1 MKNLQELL
9 NDSSYI
15 KIIGNVDKDIIDITA
30 DSRMVKE
37 GSLFICLSG
46 YHVDGHKYVSEAVE
60 KGAIAI
66 IAKKKISVPEGVT
79 VVYVKNTRT
88 VMEKIAP
95 LFFDYPSKS
104 MRMIAVTGTNGKTTT
119 THIISHILKKAGY
132 KTGVIGTIHALIGDE
147 EFEAH
152 NTTPDVIDLQRLLYK
167 MKKAKVTHVC
177 MEVSSHSLVGQ
188 SRRL

>member
-1 MKNLQELL
+1 M

-60 KGAIAI
+60 KGAVAI
-66 IAKKKISVPEGVT
+66 IVEKKISVPEGVT

-88 VMEKIAP
+88 VMEK
-95 LFFDYPSKS
+95 
-104 MRMIAVTGTNGKTTT
+104 
-119 THIISHILKKAGY
+119 
-132 KTGVIGTIHALIGDE
+132 
-147 EFEAH
+147 
-152 NTTPDVIDLQRLLYK
+152 
-167 MKKAKVTHVC
+167 
-177 MEVSSHSLVGQ
+177 
-188 SRRL
+188 